1 MVQPG
6 TYSMGLMFIHNPI
19 IQKLARVK
27 VTAAL
32 ALGGIFPQFHLSVP
46 RAALH

>member
-19 IQKLARVK
+19 IQKLARVE

-32 ALGGIFPQFHLSVP
+32 ALGGIVPQFHLPFP